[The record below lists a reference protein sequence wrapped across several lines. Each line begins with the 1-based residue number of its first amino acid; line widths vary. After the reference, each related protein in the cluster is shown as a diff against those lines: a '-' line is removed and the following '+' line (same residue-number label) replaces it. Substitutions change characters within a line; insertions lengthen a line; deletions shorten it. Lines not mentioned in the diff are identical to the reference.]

1 MFHTRRKQKEL
12 VLISKLIQLENQARQ
27 LRGSST
33 LRATN
38 VCRQLGTCSV
48 KGTSRGF
55 ARDQKDKMR
64 VTFLLVALAAVAL
77 GKLAP
82 LERPYKILML
92 LPVGSKSHKGFFT
105 SVADA
110 LGERGHKVVMLS
122 SYPASSKNA
131 NVTEIDHGLKDMHHD
146 NYNLF
151 ESRDDPS
158 GGLSVLSELIPVMVK
173 RLYRIPEVKELYEKR
188 KTFDLIIVDHMINEM
203 VYPFVH
209 ERTYMT
215 ISAFGMDACHS
226 AVLGN
231 VQNPAYV
238 SGMLEEYP
246 SPLSLK
252 HRFLNLMQ
260 HILMPFYLRH
270 WSLVPKIQQEI
281 SDIFPDLP
289 PLLDIERNQSLTLI
303 NSHFSIDVALP
314 LLPSQVAVG
323 AIHCRP
329 ANPLP
334 KNLEAWISG
343 AGPEGVVYF
352 SLGTVVRG
360 TTMPVVY
367 RDMFVEAFKRLKQ
380 RVIWKYEE
388 ELEGVSDNV
397 LIQKWLP
404 QQDILGHPNVRL
416 FISHGGLLST
426 QESLY
431 HGTPVV
437 ALPVFA
443 DQPKNAMA
451 IQKRGV
457 GVALVWEELSVD
469 LIVNSIQEV
478 MNNPKYNRN
487 AEEVMSVVRDQPETP
502 RERAV
507 FWTEYV
513 VRHQGAPRLRSPAA
527 KLSWV
532 EFLMLDVLLVLHVV
546 AYVAF
551 CVLSRVV
558 RAVKGR
564 LFPRRVKKKK
574 D

>member
-1 MFHTRRKQKEL
+1 
-12 VLISKLIQLENQARQ
+12 
-27 LRGSST
+27 
-33 LRATN
+33 
-38 VCRQLGTCSV
+38 
-48 KGTSRGF
+48 
-55 ARDQKDKMR
+55 MR
-64 VTFLLVALAAVAL
+64 VALTFLLVALVGVAL

-82 LERPYKILML
+82 LEKPYKILML
-92 LPVGSKSHKGFFT
+92 LPLGSKSHKKFFT

-110 LGERGHKVVMLS
+110 LGERGHQVVMLS
-122 SYPASSKNA
+122 SYPASSKNP
-131 NVTEIDHGLKDMHHD
+131 NVTEIDHELRDLHDD
-146 NYNLF
+146 NYNIF
-151 ESRDDPS
+151 EYRDDPT
-158 GGLSVLSELIPVMVK
+158 GGFSLLSEIVPVIVK
-173 RLYRIPEVKELYEKR
+173 KLYRIPVVMELYEKR
-188 KTFDLIIVDHMINEM
+188 KTFDLIIVDHMMNEM
-203 VYPFVH
+203 IYPFVH
-209 ERTYMT
+209 ELTYMT

-260 HILMPFYLRH
+260 HTLMPFYLRH
-270 WSLVPKIQQEI
+270 WSYVPQIQKEI

-303 NSHFSIDVALP
+303 NSHFSIDVAVP

-323 AIHCRP
+323 AVHCHP
-329 ANPLP
+329 AKPLP
-334 KNLEAWISG
+334 KDLESWISG

-360 TTMPVVY
+360 NSMPVVY

-388 ELEGVSDNV
+388 ELEGISDNV
-397 LIQKWLP
+397 LIQEWLP
-404 QQDILGHPNVRL
+404 QQDVLGHPNVRL

-431 HGTPVV
+431 HATPVV

-478 MNNPKYNRN
+478 MNNPKYKRN

-532 EFLMLDVLLVLHVV
+532 EFLMLDVLLVIHVAVYV
-546 AYVAF
+546 AYY
-551 CVLSRVV
+551 VLSRIMRV
-558 RAVKGR
+558 VKGK
-564 LFPRRVKKKK
+564 LFPRSVKKRKR

>member
-1 MFHTRRKQKEL
+1 MMRL
-12 VLISKLIQLENQARQ
+12 ALI
-27 LRGSST
+27 
-33 LRATN
+33 
-38 VCRQLGTCSV
+38 
-48 KGTSRGF
+48 
-55 ARDQKDKMR
+55 
-64 VTFLLVALAAVAL
+64 FLLALAGAAL

-92 LPVGSKSHKGFFT
+92 LPVGTKSHKNFFT

-122 SYPASSKNA
+122 SYPASSKNP
-131 NVTEIDHGLKDMHHD
+131 NVTEIDHGLRDFDVENM
-146 NYNLF
+146 NLF
-151 ESRDDPS
+151 EARDDPT
-158 GGLSVLSELIPVMVK
+158 GGFSLLEDILPAMAKKLYKIPVVT
-173 RLYRIPEVKELYEKR
+173 ELYDKR
-188 KTFDLIIVDHMINEM
+188 KMYDLIIVDHMMNEM
-203 VYPFVH
+203 IYPFVH

-215 ISAFGMDACHS
+215 IAAFGMDACHS

-246 SPLSLK
+246 SPLGLK

-270 WSLVPKIQQEI
+270 WSLVPKIQKEI

-303 NSHFSIDVALP
+303 NSHFSMEVAVP
-314 LLPSQVAVG
+314 LLPSQVEVG

-329 ANPLP
+329 AKPLP
-334 KNLEAWISG
+334 KDLESWISG

-352 SLGTVVRG
+352 SLGTVARG

-380 RVIWKYEE
+380 RVIWKFEE
-388 ELEGVSDNV
+388 KLEGVSDNV

-404 QQDILGHPNVRL
+404 QQDILGHPNVKV
-416 FISHGGLLST
+416 FITHGGLLST

-431 HGTPVV
+431 HATPVV
-437 ALPVFA
+437 ALPIFA

-451 IQKRGV
+451 IQKHGLGV
-457 GVALVWEELSVD
+457 VLVWEELSVD

-478 MNNPKYNRN
+478 MNNPKYKRN

-546 AYVAF
+546 VYVAF

-558 RAVKGR
+558 RAVKGK
-564 LFPRRVKKKK
+564 LFPGKAKKRKR